1 MNPKISRLA
10 SAWLAMPLL
19 IACLSAPASANLLAN
34 PGFEDSNSSLEA
46 WVPFTFTSTSTLD
59 TSNPHTGNNA
69 VIEVGGTATTGSTGI
84 FQQVDGI
91 AENTEYTLSLWAKAG
106 ALPISSD
113 DTFGGALAT
122 IVFEN
127 DSGAS
132 GTGNDLAIH
141 ELALGPLGTDGVVR
155 TGNGLLSTT
164 YQQYFITATSPPD
177 TAHVKVQLYSR
188 HSDQAIFFD
197 DISLTRVLPPDTPT
211 FSLTVDRD
219 TGNISLE
226 NGGTGSGNVESIQIT
241 SASGALD
248 PIQWKSVA
256 GNYDTSGG
264 TSNGSVDGNDA
275 WTRQVETNFELT
287 ENEAAGDGGVITV
300 GQIVDLGNDT
310 WVKSF
315 REDLEFEVTY
325 TDNST
330 FSANVT
336 YTGGPNSAS
345 YQRSDLNFDGSIDA
359 TDWPLL
365 RDQLFVDLGTTSQAV
380 AYQSGDLTGDL
391 KTNFADFNRFK
402 SDFNAA
408 NGVGAFEAMV
418 ASVPEPTSLA
428 LLVIG
433 VLGVSLSRKRR
444 ETGLCKIAC
453 LLLVALTAAT
463 VAPSTTYAAQS
474 VDFTTFAVDDYP
486 LIDSSRFNFV
496 TYTSTTNSAVLDVS
510 SNPHFFHGGPSIL
523 NKRITGTINPGAD
536 NDYIGLALG
545 YTAGDTT
552 KPIGMAGTADFLL
565 LDWKFDNSS
574 QDMLDDVTLAGPP
587 TFQFFHDSTAGKE
600 ASRGLA
606 ISRITGT
613 PTGDELWGHVNSN
626 NAGAFDDN
634 PLGGVAELQ
643 RGTSLAFTGYVKR
656 QDHVFDITYTPT
668 QITVKIDGF
677 EEINLSGSFPDGV
690 LGLYSMDQNPQFGA
704 PTYSNFRISDLD
716 ELLTAT
722 VNTLSGSVTLTNLT
736 SAPID
741 LSGYA
746 LESASSSLDFSTW
759 NSLQDQDL
767 AGFDAGNGT
776 GNGWEES
783 TGSSDLVLVE
793 ANLDTTSVLAAG
805 ASISLG
811 AAFDTS
817 GSQDLVFTYNEPNDL
832 ITTGLVSY
840 VSTVEN
846 ANFDGDADVDGA
858 DFLTWQRGFGTGTT
872 LAQGD
877 ANASGSVDGADLAIW
892 QSQHGA
898 TGLLSGVQSVPE
910 PSSAL
915 LLVLAGC
922 GVGLSKAR
930 R

>member
-1 MNPKISRLA
+1 MKFKFRLMVGCCVIAGLVACVA
-10 SAWLAMPLL
+10 SPSM
-19 IACLSAPASANLLAN
+19 ANLIAN
-34 PGFEDSNSSLEA
+34 PGFEQPLGGVGVDWET
-46 WVPFTFTSTSTLD
+46 FTFTSTSVQD
-59 TSNPHTGNNA
+59 TNPANA
-69 VIEVGGTATTGSTGI
+69 
-84 FQQVDGI
+84 
-91 AENTEYTLSLWAKAG
+91 
-106 ALPISSD
+106 
-113 DTFGGALAT
+113 
-122 IVFEN
+122 
-127 DSGAS
+127 
-132 GTGNDLAIH
+132 
-141 ELALGPLGTDGVVR
+141 R
-155 TGNGLLSTT
+155 TGNGSLLMTG
-164 YQQYFITATSPPD
+164 ATSSSGATGAFQRVLGTVPNQEYILSVW
-177 TAHVKVQLYSR
+177 AKVDALPVGSDESDGGANMQLEWHGTSDGSSNELSQELLPIGNLLTTEYQKFTITGFAPADALHMRPVLVHR
-188 HSDQAIFFD
+188 HNDRTVYWD
-197 DISLTRVLPPDTPT
+197 DIVLTTVLPPDTPV
-211 FSLTVDRD
+211 LNATVNRT

-226 NGGTGSGNVESIQIT
+226 NVGTGDAEISEISIT
-241 SASGALD
+241 SAFGGLD
-248 PIQWKSVA
+248 PINWTSIA

-264 TSNGSVDGNDA
+264 TSDGSVDNNDPWA
-275 WTRQVETNFELT
+275 RLVETTTELK
-287 ENEAAGDGGVITV
+287 EKEFSGGDGGMIAIAQT
-300 GQIVDLGNDT
+300 VDLGDNA
-310 WVKSF
+310 WVKSVT
-315 REDLEFEVTY
+315 EDVKVVVEFA
-325 TDNST
+325 DGST
-330 FSANVT
+330 PFVLVNYV
-336 YTGGPNSAS
+336 GGPNSAS

-496 TYTSTTNSAVLDVS
+496 TYTTTTNSAVLDVS

-922 GVGLSKAR
+922 GVGLLQRKEIF
-930 R
+930 